1 MKTINKTLETI
12 TTNKVEI
19 KNLQNINTNL
29 ISEVMPLVKDEI
41 IKLRDSKKYKETKFR
56 ALAKIVKTDLD
67 SKEPL
72 INTCLNI
79 VAAGINIDYTLP
91 VSKINQVITLL
102 NKKVITKNWINK
114 SDKETII
121 KKLAAINKAHKLAA
135 ATKLVSA
142 KKPANKA
149 ANKAAKKVTT
159 NKAA

>member
-1 MKTINKTLETI
+1 MKNLTNKLHTL

-29 ISEVMPLVKDEI
+29 VSEVMPLVKEEI
-41 IKLRDSKKYKETKFR
+41 IKLRDSKKYKDTKFR

-114 SDKETII
+114 ADKEAII
-121 KKLAAINKAHKLAA
+121 KKLAAVNKAHKVEL
-135 ATKLVSA
+135 ATKLIA
-142 KKPANKA
+142 GKTPANKA
-149 ANKAAKKVTT
+149 AKT

>member
-1 MKTINKTLETI
+1 
-12 TTNKVEI
+12 
-19 KNLQNINTNL
+19 
-29 ISEVMPLVKDEI
+29 MPLVRDEI
-41 IKLRDSKKYKETKFR
+41 QKLKDSKKYAETNNRK
-56 ALAKIVKTDLD
+56 LAAIVKTNLD

-121 KKLAAINKAHKLAA
+121 KKLAAINKAHKIEL
-135 ATKLVSA
+135 ATKLVTG
-142 KKPANKA
+142 KNPANKA
-149 ANKAAKKVTT
+149 A
-159 NKAA
+159 

>member
-1 MKTINKTLETI
+1 
-12 TTNKVEI
+12 
-19 KNLQNINTNL
+19 
-29 ISEVMPLVKDEI
+29 MPLVKDEI
-41 IKLRDSKKYKETKFR
+41 IKLRDSKKYADTKFR
-56 ALAKIVKTDLD
+56 ALVKIVKTDLD

-114 SDKETII
+114 SDKDAIT
-121 KKLAAINKAHKLAA
+121 KKLAAINKANKLAA

-149 ANKAAKKVTT
+149 TKKVTT